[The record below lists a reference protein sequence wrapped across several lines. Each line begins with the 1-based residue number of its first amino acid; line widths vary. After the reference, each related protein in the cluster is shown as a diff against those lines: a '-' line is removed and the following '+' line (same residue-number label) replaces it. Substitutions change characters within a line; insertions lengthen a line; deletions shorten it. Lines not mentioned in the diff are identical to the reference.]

1 MDTRELKGSRWQL
14 FAASVLL
21 ALWLLFLLTMV
32 VSG

>member
-1 MDTRELKGSRWQL
+1 MDTPELKGSRWQL

-21 ALWLLFLLTMV
+21 ALWMILLLMMA